1 MTADTRSG
9 TRVDAAP
16 DASTS
21 LLDGDPGGTDGI
33 VDDGVR
39 SAPTAP
45 VPTHHQGLLG
55 SMRVRI
61 VLAVVVLLA
70 LSAGASIFLL
80 RDVLLG
86 RLDEEIRVALERE
99 AEEFEI
105 LADGIDPSTGEP
117 FGGDFRAV
125 FDLYFAR
132 EVPDEGETLL
142 AFVDGQLYHT
152 EHSPTAVPADQ
163 LADAFDHWLS
173 LRTREAGTLGTR
185 AGSARFIA
193 LPLSADD
200 HDATFVAANFAASE
214 SNEINNAVRT
224 QAIVQFGMIVVASLL
239 GLALAGRVLR
249 PLSRLADTAQ
259 TISAT
264 DLTRR
269 IPVRG
274 NDEASRIAMAFN
286 DMLERIEWANTAQ
299 RRFLDDASHE
309 LRSPMTVI
317 RGHVQLLELETDPQE
332 RDAMVKII
340 TDEIDRMNRI
350 VEDLLLLARS
360 ERPGFLSL
368 ERIDAAELTE
378 DVHRR
383 ASVLCGRTWLLDQ
396 RAHVMINVDRQRL
409 TQALLQFAQNVCEH
423 TPAAVGVR
431 IGSAVD
437 GGSVRFWVHDDGPG
451 VPPEQAPHVFD
462 RFVKG
467 AHRPEG
473 SGLGLS
479 IVAAIAEAH
488 GGQARLAV
496 HKERGARFEIVLPL
510 PAVAEEHP

>member
-1 MTADTRSG
+1 M
-9 TRVDAAP
+9 
-16 DASTS
+16 
-21 LLDGDPGGTDGI
+21 PGENGPGFTPSEVTGI
-33 VDDGVR
+33 
-39 SAPTAP
+39 
-45 VPTHHQGLLG
+45 PTHPQGLLG

-70 LSAGASIFLL
+70 FSAAVSIYLL
-80 RDVLLG
+80 RSVLLD
-86 RLDEEIRVALERE
+86 RLDEEITVALDRE

-105 LADGIDPSTGEP
+105 LAGGIDPRTAEP
-117 FGGDFRAV
+117 FGDDFRAV
-125 FDLYFAR
+125 FNLYFDR

-142 AFVDGQLYHT
+142 AIVDGTLYRT
-152 EHSPTAVPADQ
+152 ENSATAVPADR
-163 LADAFDHWLS
+163 LEDAIAHWLS
-173 LRTREAGTLGTR
+173 LRSREEGALDTEAG
-185 AGSARFIA
+185 SVQYVA
-193 LPLSADD
+193 LPLTAGD
-200 HDATFVAANFAASE
+200 HQAVFVAANFPAAE
-214 SNEINNAVRT
+214 RDEINDAVRT
-224 QAIVQFGMIVVASLL
+224 QAIVQFGMIVIASLL

-274 NDEASRIAMAFN
+274 DDEASRIANAFN
-286 DMLERIEWANTAQ
+286 EMLERIERANTTQ

-317 RGHVQLLELETDPQE
+317 RGHVQLLELETDPDE
-332 RDAMVKII
+332 RAAMVKVV

-368 ERIDAAELTE
+368 EPVDIAELTE

-383 ASVLCGRTWLLDQ
+383 ASVLCARTWQLDQ
-396 RAHVMINVDRQRL
+396 RASVVIPADRQRL
-409 TQALLQFAQNVCEH
+409 TQALVQYAQNVCEH
-423 TPAAVGVR
+423 TPAGVTVR
-431 IGSAVD
+431 IGSAVRD
-437 GGSVRFWVHDDGPG
+437 GSVVVWVEDDGPG
-451 VPPEQAPHVFD
+451 VPREQAPHVFD

-467 AHRPEG
+467 PHRPEG

-488 GGQARLAV
+488 GGLARLATRDG
-496 HKERGARFEIVLPL
+496 RGARFEIVLPMT
-510 PAVAEEHP
+510 PVAAPEAVGVSTGAQSR

>member
-1 MTADTRSG
+1 MTSRSEHNG
-9 TRVDAAP
+9 
-16 DASTS
+16 S
-21 LLDGDPGGTDGI
+21 GGT
-33 VDDGVR
+33 
-39 SAPTAP
+39 APPQKTVALG
-45 VPTHHQGLLG
+45 HWKGLLG

-70 LSAGASIFLL
+70 LSAGISIILL
-80 RDVLLG
+80 RNVLLD
-86 RLDEEIRVALERE
+86 RLDEEITVALERE

-105 LADGIDPSTGEP
+105 LAGGLDPRTGEP
-117 FGGDFRAV
+117 FGDDFGAM

-142 AFVDGQLYHT
+142 AFIDGRLQHT
-152 EHSPTAVPADQ
+152 ENSPTAVPAERLD
-163 LADAFDHWLS
+163 DAIARWLS
-173 LRTREAGTLGTR
+173 AGSREEGTLETSAGT
-185 AGSARFIA
+185 ARYVA
-193 LPLSADD
+193 LPLTSGG
-200 HDATFVAANFAASE
+200 HDALFVAANFPANE
-214 SNEINNAVRT
+214 RDEINDAVRT
-224 QAIVQFGMIVVASLL
+224 QAAVQFAMILVAALL

-274 NDEASRIAMAFN
+274 KDEASRIATAFN
-286 DMLERIEWANTAQ
+286 EMLERIERANAAQ

-317 RGHVQLLELETDPQE
+317 RGHVELLEHETDPHE
-332 RDAMVKII
+332 RDAMVKIV
-340 TDEIDRMNRI
+340 TEEIDRMNRI

-368 ERIDAAELTE
+368 EPVDIAELTE

-383 ASVLCGRTWLLDQ
+383 ASVLCGRTWLLDA
-396 RAHVMINVDRQRL
+396 RAHVVVRADRQRL
-409 TQALLQFAQNVCEH
+409 TQAMVQYAQNVCEH
-423 TPAAVGVR
+423 TPAGVTAR
-431 IGSAVD
+431 IGSQVT
-437 GGSVRFWVHDDGPG
+437 GNSVHLWVEDDGPG
-451 VPPEQAPHVFD
+451 VAVEQAPHVFD

-488 GGQARLAV
+488 GGRARLV
-496 HKERGARFEIVLPL
+496 TRVVGKGARFEIVLPL
-510 PAVAEEHP
+510 TPVAKPEAVAEPTAAMQSV

>member
-1 MTADTRSG
+1 
-9 TRVDAAP
+9 
-16 DASTS
+16 
-21 LLDGDPGGTDGI
+21 
-33 VDDGVR
+33 
-39 SAPTAP
+39 
-45 VPTHHQGLLG
+45 
-55 SMRVRI
+55 MRVRI

-70 LSAGASIFLL
+70 LSAAASILFL
-80 RDVLLG
+80 RNVLLD
-86 RLDEEIRVALERE
+86 RLDEEISVALGRE
-99 AEEFEI
+99 AEEFGI
-105 LADGIDPSTGEP
+105 LAGGIDPRTGEP
-117 FGGDFRAV
+117 FGDDFGAV

-142 AFVDGQLYHT
+142 GFVDGRLSH
-152 EHSPTAVPADQ
+152 EENSPSAVPAER
-163 LADAFDHWLS
+163 LGEAITYWLS
-173 LRTREAGTLGTR
+173 LLSREEGTMDTGAGR
-185 AGSARFIA
+185 ARYIA
-193 LPLSADD
+193 LPLSAGG
-200 HDATFVAANFAASE
+200 HDALFVAANFPATE
-214 SNEINNAVRT
+214 RDEINDAVRT
-224 QAIVQFGMIVVASLL
+224 QAIVQFAMIIIASLL

-249 PLSRLADTAQ
+249 PLSTLADTAQ

-274 NDEASRIAMAFN
+274 RDEASRIATAFN
-286 DMLERIEWANTAQ
+286 EMLERIERANAAQ

-317 RGHVQLLELETDPQE
+317 RGHVDLLELETDPQE

-340 TDEIDRMNRI
+340 TEEIDRMNRI

-368 ERIDAAELTE
+368 EPVDVAELTE

-383 ASVLCGRTWLLDQ
+383 ASVLCGRTWVLDEQ
-396 RAHVMINVDRQRL
+396 ARAVVRADRQRL
-409 TQALLQFAQNVCEH
+409 TQALVQYAQNVCEH
-423 TPAAVGVR
+423 TPEGVTAR
-431 IGSAVD
+431 IGSHVD
-437 GGSVRFWVHDDGPG
+437 AAGVHLWVEDDGPG
-451 VPPEQAPHVFD
+451 VPAEQAPHVFE

-488 GGQARLAV
+488 GGRARLTTQ
-496 HKERGARFEIVLPL
+496 RRRSTRFEIVLPL
-510 PAVAEEHP
+510 TDILPQEVPVQVGSVRTSP

>member
-1 MTADTRSG
+1 LHAHPASRRLPRRRAAVTLGSERTP
-9 TRVDAAP
+9 VDSERP
-16 DASTS
+16 
-21 LLDGDPGGTDGI
+21 PGA
-33 VDDGVR
+33 VAQR
-39 SAPTAP
+39 
-45 VPTHHQGLLG
+45 HWRGLLG

-70 LSAGASIFLL
+70 LSAGVSIIFL
-80 RDVLLG
+80 RNVLLD
-86 RLDEEIRVALERE
+86 RLDEEITVALNRE

-105 LADGIDPSTGEP
+105 LAGGLDPRTGQP
-117 FGGDFRAV
+117 FGDDFARL
-125 FDLYFAR
+125 FDLYLAR

-142 AFVDGQLYHT
+142 AFVDGRLYDT
-152 EHSPTAVPADQ
+152 ESSPSAVPAERLGRAID
-163 LADAFDHWLS
+163 FWLTS
-173 LRTREAGTLGTR
+173 GTPEEGTLGTG
-185 AGSARFIA
+185 AGTAQYVSRRLTAGDRQA
-193 LPLSADD
+193 L
-200 HDATFVAANFAASE
+200 FVAANFPATE
-214 SNEINNAVRT
+214 RDEINDAVRT
-224 QAIVQFGMIVVASLL
+224 QAIVQFGMIVIASLL

-249 PLSRLADTAQ
+249 PLSTLADTAQ

-274 NDEASRIAMAFN
+274 RDEASRIATAFN
-286 DMLERIEWANTAQ
+286 DMLERIERANATQ

-317 RGHVQLLELETDPQE
+317 RGHVELLELESDPHE

-340 TDEIDRMNRI
+340 TEEIDRMNRI

-368 ERIDAAELTE
+368 ERVDVAELTE

-383 ASVLCGRTWLLDQ
+383 ASVLCGRSWILGQ
-396 RAHVMINVDRQRL
+396 RAHAVVSADRQRL
-409 TQALLQFAQNVCEH
+409 TQAMVQYAQNVCEH
-423 TPAAVGVR
+423 TPEGVTAR
-431 IGSAVD
+431 IGSHVD
-437 GGSVRFWVHDDGPG
+437 GATVHLWVEDDGPG
-451 VPPEQAPHVFD
+451 VPAEHAAHVFE

-488 GGQARLAV
+488 GGRACLAAR
-496 HKERGARFEIVLPL
+496 RGDWTRFEIVLPL
-510 PAVAEEHP
+510 VHALPVAMPADDGSVRV

>member
-1 MTADTRSG
+1 MRL
-9 TRVDAAP
+9 RVDANDTAGAA
-16 DASTS
+16 DAHKAAE
-21 LLDGDPGGTDGI
+21 P
-33 VDDGVR
+33 R
-39 SAPTAP
+39 
-45 VPTHHQGLLG
+45 HWQGLLG

-70 LSAGASIFLL
+70 LSAGASIILL
-80 RDVLLG
+80 RNVLLD
-86 RLDEEIRVALERE
+86 RLDEEITVALERE

-105 LADGIDPSTGEP
+105 LADGMDPRTGEP
-117 FGGDFRAV
+117 FGDDFRAV

-142 AFVDGQLYHT
+142 AFVDGRLHDT
-152 EHSPTAVPADQ
+152 EHSPSAVPAER
-163 LADAFDHWLS
+163 LEDAIDYWLS
-173 LRTREAGTLGTR
+173 LRGREEGTLDTG
-185 AGSARFIA
+185 AGEARY
-193 LPLSADD
+193 
-200 HDATFVAANFAASE
+200 VAAPAHGGRPRGALRRCQLPGHRRD
-214 SNEINNAVRT
+214 EINDAVRT
-224 QAIVQFGMIVVASLL
+224 QAIVQFGMIVIASLL

-249 PLSRLADTAQ
+249 PLSALADTAQ

-274 NDEASRIAMAFN
+274 EDEASRIATAFN
-286 DMLERIEWANTAQ
+286 DMLERIERANAAQ

-317 RGHVQLLELETDPQE
+317 RGHVELLQLETDPHE
-332 RDAMVKII
+332 REAMVNVI

-360 ERPGFLSL
+360 ERPGFLSM
-368 ERIDAAELTE
+368 EPVDIAELTE

-383 ASVLCGRTWLLDQ
+383 ASVLCERTWMLDR
-396 RAHVMINVDRQRL
+396 RAAVVVKADRQRL
-409 TQALLQFAQNVCEH
+409 TQAMVQYAQNVCEH
-423 TPAAVGVR
+423 TPAGVTARVGSHVEGGAVHLW
-431 IGSAVD
+431 IQ
-437 GGSVRFWVHDDGPG
+437 DDGPG
-451 VPPEQAPHVFD
+451 VPADQASHVFD

-467 AHRPEG
+467 PHRPDG

-488 GGQARLAV
+488 GGRARLAP
-496 HKERGARFEIVLPL
+496 HIGRGARFEIIVPL
-510 PAVAEEHP
+510 TPVGPD

>member
-1 MTADTRSG
+1 MTSRFDSNGVTTG
-9 TRVDAAP
+9 AAG
-16 DASTS
+16 AE
-21 LLDGDPGGTDGI
+21 PGEL
-33 VDDGVR
+33 R
-39 SAPTAP
+39 HWQSP
-45 VPTHHQGLLG
+45 LG

-61 VLAVVVLLA
+61 VLAVVLLLA
-70 LSAGASIFLL
+70 LSSAVAIVLL
-80 RDVLLG
+80 RNVLLD
-86 RLDEEIRVALERE
+86 RLDEEISVALSRE
-99 AEEFEI
+99 AEEFVI
-105 LADGIDPSTGEP
+105 LADGIDPRTGEP
-117 FGGDFRAV
+117 FGEDFTAV
-125 FDLYFAR
+125 FDLYLAR

-142 AFVDGQLYHT
+142 AFVDGELHDS
-152 EHSPTAVPADQ
+152 EASPTAVPADR
-163 LADAFDHWLS
+163 LEDAIAYWLS
-173 LRTREAGTLGTR
+173 LRSREEGTLGTG
-185 AGSARFIA
+185 AGTARYVA
-193 LPLSADD
+193 LPLTTGE
-200 HDATFVAANFAASE
+200 HDALFVAANFPARE
-214 SNEINNAVRT
+214 RDEINDAVRT
-224 QAIVQFGMIVVASLL
+224 QAIVQFGMIVIASLL

-249 PLSRLADTAQ
+249 PLSTLADTAQ

-274 NDEASRIAMAFN
+274 EDEASRIATAFN
-286 DMLERIEWANTAQ
+286 DMLERIERANATQ

-317 RGHVQLLELETDPQE
+317 RGHVELLELERDPQE

-368 ERIDAAELTE
+368 EPVDIADLTE

-383 ASVLCGRTWLLDQ
+383 SSVLCGRTWLLDR
-396 RAHVMINVDRQRL
+396 RAAIVIMADRQRV
-409 TQALLQFAQNVCEH
+409 TQAMMQFAQNVCEH
-423 TPAAVGVR
+423 TAPEVSAR
-431 IGSAVD
+431 IGSHVD
-437 GGSVRFWVHDDGPG
+437 AGGVHLWVQDDGSG
-451 VPPEQAPHVFD
+451 VPAEQAAHVFD

-488 GGQARLAV
+488 GGRARLAP
-496 HKERGARFEIVLPL
+496 HPGRGARFEIVLPVTPVVPPDARVEFGAASA
-510 PAVAEEHP
+510 PA